1 MLYDEMR
8 NWAMWNC
15 TKWLILKKMPKKG
28 KDWYWKRCPERQ
40 KIDIEKDAQKGK
52 MIDMKK
58 DSQMKKECDEKDEN
72 GLPNINLP
80 I

>member
-1 MLYDEMR
+1 MMR
-8 NWAMWNC
+8 WEIGQCEIAPNEWYE
-15 TKWLILKKMPKKG
+15 KK
-28 KDWYWKRCPERQ
+28 KR

-58 DSQMKKECDEKDEN
+58 DAQMGKDCDEIDEN

>member
-1 MLYDEMR
+1 M
-8 NWAMWNC
+8 N
-15 TKWLILKKMPKKG
+15 
-28 KDWYWKRCPERQ
+28 
-40 KIDIEKDAQKGK
+40 DIEKDAQKVK

-58 DSQMKKECDEKDEN
+58 DAQMGKECDEKDEN